1 MNNNMKGKFSVWG
14 FRQPTIPASISVPYL
29 NHFPAS
35 ITITPKNKM
44 TGRFETIERPLEIHE
59 LASIKD
65 STIREGIPTLS
76 YGSDPSMLIG
86 KTNSERFRGLVEF
99 DLAKL
104 PKGKELKRAKLKLY
118 CGYLQSP
125 INLALF
131 EIIDDWRE
139 HDVTWSNQ
147 PPQGKK
153 ITEKYITHADG
164 YIEIDVFSLVKEWY
178 EGKTPNHGVFL
189 FAEEQNEQSTIQLQT
204 RESST
209 PPILEVG
216 FYKLISSL
224 ALGKLPAFLSIRA
237 NGEDTLTA
245 SINVNSKY
253 KTKDLIAQ
261 LSILRKSV
269 DTELNCSMDVVGKR
283 NNSMSA
289 FISIEKKLRE
299 ATIPAELIVRRL
311 EDTPLLSSMA
321 IEKKPRMGQ
330 LDASLTVR
338 VAKHQGL
345 FSNLGIKKKERFK
358 QLRANIR
365 VAYAKNLPSTFSI
378 EKKERNRDLTC
389 SLTVRQRESYTL
401 SSSVVIPSRK
411 FFTSQMFVRHVRDFP
426 CSIQVN
432 SGFLNAEIKVRGY
445 RDVQIPATVTVR
457 VRRISDIHARI
468 TVRNLQYDSDAG
480 YVFIL

>member
-1 MNNNMKGKFSVWG
+1 MVG
-14 FRQPTIPASISVPYL
+14 L
-29 NHFPAS
+29 
-35 ITITPKNKM
+35 
-44 TGRFETIERPLEIHE
+44 
-59 LASIKD
+59 
-65 STIREGIPTLS
+65 
-76 YGSDPSMLIG
+76 
-86 KTNSERFRGLVEF
+86 NSERFLGLVEF
-99 DLAKL
+99 DLSKL
-104 PKGKELKRAKLKLY
+104 PKGKQLKRAKLKLY
-118 CGYLQSP
+118 CGYLESP

-131 EIIDDWRE
+131 EILDDWRE
-139 HDVTWSNQ
+139 HDATWSNQ
-147 PPQGKK
+147 PPQGRK
-153 ITEKYITHADG
+153 ITEKYIAHADG

-178 EGKTPNHGVFL
+178 EGKTSNHGVFL

-204 RESST
+204 WESST

-224 ALGKLPAFLSIRA
+224 ALGKLPATLSIRA
-237 NGEDTLTA
+237 NGED
-245 SINVNSKY
+245 I
-253 KTKDLIAQ
+253 
-261 LSILRKSV
+261 
-269 DTELNCSMDVVGKR
+269 
-283 NNSMSA
+283 
-289 FISIEKKLRE
+289 
-299 ATIPAELIVRRL
+299 
-311 EDTPLLSSMA
+311 
-321 IEKKPRMGQ
+321 

-411 FFTSQMFVRHVRDFP
+411 FFTSQMVVRHVRDFP

-432 SGFLNAEIKVRGY
+432 SGYLNAEIKVRGY
-445 RDVQIPATVTVR
+445 RDVKIPAMVTVK

>member
-1 MNNNMKGKFSVWG
+1 MKGKFSVWG
-14 FRQPTIPASISVPYL
+14 FRQPTIPASISIPFL

-59 LASIKD
+59 LTSIKD

-99 DLAKL
+99 DLSKL

-118 CGYLQSP
+118 CGYLESP

-131 EIIDDWRE
+131 EILDDWRE

-147 PPQGKK
+147 PPQGRK
-153 ITEKYITHADG
+153 IIEKYITHADG
-164 YIEIDVFSLVKEWY
+164 YIEIDVFTLVKEWY

-189 FAEEQNEQSTIQLQT
+189 FTEEQNEQSTIQLQT

-224 ALGKLPAFLSIRA
+224 ALGKLSATLSIRA
-237 NGEDTLTA
+237 NGEDSLAA

-253 KTKDLIAQ
+253 KTKDLAAQ

-269 DTELNCSMDVVGKR
+269 DTELSCSMDVVGKR
-283 NNSMSA
+283 NSSMSA
-289 FISIEKKLRE
+289 FMSIEKKSRE
-299 ATIPAELIVRRL
+299 SVITAELIVRRL
-311 EDTPLLSSMA
+311 EGTSCMA
-321 IEKKPRMGQ
+321 IEKKPRMRQ

-338 VAKHQGL
+338 VAKYQRL
-345 FSNLGIKKKERFK
+345 FSNLSIEKKERFK
-358 QLRANIR
+358 QLLANIK
-365 VAYAKNLPSTFSI
+365 VAYVKNLPSSFSI
-378 EKKERNRDLTC
+378 EKKEKVRELAC
-389 SLTVRQRESYTL
+389 SLTVRQRENNKL
-401 SSSVVIPSRK
+401 SSSIVIPSRK
-411 FFTSQMFVRHVRDFP
+411 FFSSTMFIRHVRDFP

-445 RDVQIPATVTVR
+445 PDVKIPARITVR
-457 VRRISDIHARI
+457 VRRISDIHAKI
-468 TVRNLQYDSDAG
+468 TVRNLKYDADAG